1 MAPQISTA
9 PPSSISERARIH
21 KGDPRETGENRMAH
35 EDIVKKLIDRVP
47 AFQHLTFRQAH
58 RLLEAGEV
66 KSYAKG
72 EQLCAEGEDRA
83 EIYVLLS
90 GELSIKSGGVELSR
104 ITTSDIVGEM
114 SLFTGRAQPP
124 LMPKSTPSPGGHE
137 R

>member
-1 MAPQISTA
+1 M
-9 PPSSISERARIH
+9 
-21 KGDPRETGENRMAH
+21 
-35 EDIVKKLIDRVP
+35 
-47 AFQHLTFRQAH
+47 
-58 RLLEAGEV
+58 

-114 SLFTGRAQPP
+114 SLFTGLPRSA
-124 LMPKSTPSPGGHE
+124 TVEAEIDATSPGGHE